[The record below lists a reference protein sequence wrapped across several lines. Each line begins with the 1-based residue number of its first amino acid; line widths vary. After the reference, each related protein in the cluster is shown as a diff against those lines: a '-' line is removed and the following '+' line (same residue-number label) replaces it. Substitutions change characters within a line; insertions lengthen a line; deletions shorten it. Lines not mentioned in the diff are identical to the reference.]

1 MGPCHWIQMFSAPRP
16 EYTCPI
22 ELTLTLPPTEQTSL
36 LQTLCCS
43 NLFGVRAR
51 GTTVCPHM
59 GNQKWCYQTPG
70 EDRAQ
75 SPPSIKSSRAPVF
88 FGPPL
93 SSPSR
98 WVLSVSAGCLTKN
111 TCFFLQRFLGVKA
124 EKPQWSGDERTVEK
138 GWRGRLWDTNRCFL
152 HGTLGKP
159 KRW

>member
-1 MGPCHWIQMFSAPRP
+1 MFSAPRP

-22 ELTLTLPPTEQTSL
+22 KLTLTLPPTEQTSL

-51 GTTVCPHM
+51 GPTVRPRVA
-59 GNQKWCYQTPG
+59 NQKWCYQTPG
-70 EDRAQ
+70 EDRVQ
-75 SPPSIKSSRAPVF
+75 SPPGIKSSHAPGPG

-93 SSPSR
+93 SSPSL
-98 WVLSVSAGCLTKN
+98 WVFSLSAGCLTKN

-124 EKPQWSGDERTVEK
+124 EKPQWSRDERTVEE
-138 GWRGRLWDTNRCFL
+138 GWRGRLGDANRCFL
-152 HGTLGKP
+152 HGTLGKA

>member
-59 GNQKWCYQTPG
+59 VNQKWCYQTPG

-75 SPPSIKSSRAPVF
+75 SPPSIKSSRAPFF

-98 WVLSVSAGCLTKN
+98 WVFSLSAGCLTKN
-111 TCFFLQRFLGVKA
+111 TCFFAAILRGQGWEATVIEGWKNSGKGV
-124 EKPQWSGDERTVEK
+124 E
-138 GWRGRLWDTNRCFL
+138 
-152 HGTLGKP
+152 GKVV
-159 KRW
+159 RH